1 MKGTLISGRLKAQ
14 SLLIIATVLAA
25 ALVCLYGCGSSEVS
39 SGSSGGASGQNT
51 EGMQEVG
58 GLIVPEK
65 EYEAVCV
72 IVGNTANEPAPQ
84 INDAI
89 APYLNS
95 AFLVE
100 SSGAKIDMSSFIFIS
115 AAGSSTHE
123 SLPLDSSGLKAAKID
138 GNENN
143 NVTAASANFQTISEA
158 ISVDPG
164 TNHVD
169 FFGALKEASRRL
181 KNYSGPKLIIMIGS
195 GVNDAGDLNFALN
208 TGLIN
213 QNPSDVTKSILSDSS
228 TNVSSTTLENCDVV
242 WAGLGD
248 TTLPQPELKSEGE
261 NSIDNLAAIYKSLI
275 EGMGGAVVM
284 FDMSQTDNPSIQT
297 SYTVTPF
304 VFDDEPL
311 VWEDSGNSTEWHF
324 TETSLAFNP
333 DEATFVDAAS
343 AKEALKSV
351 AEEINANSAAKI
363 TITGY
368 QAATSAKIFES
379 TSDLTRARAQAVSD
393 MLVNELGVSPSAIEA
408 VVGGGTG
415 TFVDE
420 FDDDGNWSDDLA
432 SFNRVVVI
440 SSQH

>member
-1 MKGTLISGRLKAQ
+1 MKGILDSWRIKARPYFVFAMA
-14 SLLIIATVLAA
+14 LTVALA
-25 ALVCLYGCGSSEVS
+25 CLFGCGSSEVS
-39 SGSSGGASGQNT
+39 SGGSGGTTGQNAK
-51 EGMQEVG
+51 GMHEVG
-58 GLIVPEK
+58 GLVVPEK
-65 EYEAVCV
+65 EYEAICV
-72 IVGNTANEPAPQ
+72 IVGNTANEPTPQ

-115 AAGSSTHE
+115 AAGSSNHG

-143 NVTAASANFQTISEA
+143 NAAAASENLQTISDA

-169 FFGALKEASRRL
+169 FFGALKEASRQL
-181 KNYSGPKLIIMIGS
+181 KNYSGDKLIIVIGS
-195 GVNDAGDLNFALN
+195 GINDAGDLNFALN

-213 QNPSDVTKSILSDSS
+213 QDPSSITQSILSDPS
-228 TNVSSTTLENCDVV
+228 TNVSATTLEGCDVV

-261 NSIDNLAAIYKSLI
+261 NSIDNLATIYRSLI
-275 EGMGGAVVM
+275 EGMGGTVVM

-311 VWEDSGNSTEWHF
+311 VWEDTGSNTEWHF

-333 DEATFVDAAS
+333 DEATFVDAAA

-351 AEEINANSAAKI
+351 AEEINASSASKI

-368 QAATSAKIFES
+368 QAATSARIFES
-379 TSDLTRARAQAVSD
+379 TSDLTQARAQAVSD

-408 VVGGGTG
+408 VIGGGTG
-415 TFVDE
+415 SFVDE
-420 FDDDGNWSDDLA
+420 FDDNGNWSDELA
-432 SFNRVVVI
+432 SLNRVVVI